1 MAIHRKLLF
10 AIANAEHLRFVRPTP
25 EDNTLHSSSRISPAE
40 GHPGEV
46 HDAHERD
53 KDKFPAMVAK
63 QLNDDAALYDDL
75 VLVAPAHSMSA
86 IRQHLSTIAAA
97 KIFGTVE
104 KDLAKVPDQ
113 ELWTH
118 LHEWVRPVHR
128 EELL

>member
-1 MAIHRKLLF
+1 MAMHRKLLF
-10 AIANAEHLRFVRPTP
+10 ALANAEHLRFVRPAP

-46 HDAHERD
+46 RDAHERD
-53 KDKFPAMVAK
+53 KDKFPSMVAK
-63 QLNDDAALYDDL
+63 QLNEGVALYDDL
-75 VLVAPAHSMSA
+75 VLVAPAHSMNA

-97 KIFGTVE
+97 KIIGTLE
-104 KDLAKVPDQ
+104 KDLAKVSDQ

-128 EELL
+128 AELL